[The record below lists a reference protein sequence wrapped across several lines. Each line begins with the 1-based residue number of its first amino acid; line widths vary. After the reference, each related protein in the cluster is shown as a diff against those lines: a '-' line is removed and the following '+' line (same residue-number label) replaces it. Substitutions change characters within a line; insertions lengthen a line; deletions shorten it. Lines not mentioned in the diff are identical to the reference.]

1 MSKKNNGRF
10 RVVKRLAAALFLLLV
25 CVAPCFA
32 QQVLSISPSGAVIAP
47 VDQNGWHNFKVVLT
61 QNVTSFSF
69 NGWHNFK
76 VVLTQNVTSFS
87 FVILPPM
94 PPPAQAVLTVIF
106 TENAT
111 GGFTVAFA
119 SNISN
124 PCVIAT
130 VSNATTV
137 CQFNYDGTSN
147 AWLGSGTVSANA
159 NNAFSGNNSFP
170 NLVAPTIGPSLN
182 QQHTIP
188 AVASDT
194 FGLLAAVQTFSNKS
208 FSTQIISTVST
219 GTAPFSIASTT
230 VVPNLNAAL
239 LNGATLAAP
248 GAIGGTTP
256 GAGTFT
262 ALNAKSISSGGT
274 QFADQFA
281 GADASVKVN
290 ACIAQVIANGGG
302 KCDASG
308 LYGAQ
313 VISQEID
320 VGNHAQNP
328 VTLILP
334 QGATWT
340 VTGITNGTSCALKLF
355 SQSSILGPGTGGSSA
370 MVIHGGA
377 VTNNLDSLLCTEAA
391 PNGNGSYV
399 RAEGFQLF
407 NPNAATV
414 ANGTLNV
421 QATFDDS
428 DFRNITVAAYGTVG
442 ANVHGLVCCGT
453 AFHGLTV
460 NGNGVAGS
468 KPLVVNLN
476 TVTAEVAFYD
486 LSADFPGTGQNAIS
500 VSTVNNTRAVR
511 FFNTYISGSQTDNTT
526 ADISVTSTGGPV
538 DFFGVSC
545 NNSGTSTAYCLDI
558 ASAANVSVHVYGL
571 QQVVGGSSN
580 CINDHFLSV
589 TSTGGPVDFFGI
601 TCNNSGT
608 STAYCIDI
616 PSSANVSVHIYGLQQ
631 VVGGS
636 SNCINDHF
644 LGVTVPCDSQG
655 NVAAYV
661 LGASNFQ
668 QVSLGNKLLIA
679 QANPTISSGFNAG
692 TIGASCNGPS
702 SCNVNVG
709 VGTAG
714 STGVIGL
721 PTSTAGW
728 NCFASNQTRAD
739 VVLMTANS
747 TNSATFTNFGT
758 TFAATNWTN
767 SDNVIFSCF
776 AR

>member
-1 MSKKNNGRF
+1 MILMTAQAYDLLAKHGCYVTEICDACGQGLGPVRYTRRGEPGVWCSRECRGDREQPAIHRGGRPRKHRTPEECRAAKTSQQREYRNVSVWKKPVSSLLKTKDLQARK
-10 RVVKRLAAALFLLLV
+10 VPLSHHPLALAVALFLMLGCAGNV
-25 CVAPCFA
+25 FA
-32 QQVLSISPSGAVIAP
+32 QGSRFDSVADRVVQGLRAPIAGAVITVCTSAGTGTP
-47 VDQNGWHNFKVVLT
+47 CTPITPIYTDQALT
-61 QNVTSFSF
+61 QQITGSVVTADSNGNFGWWAPAGNYTYSITAARVTGKLFS
-69 NGWHNFK
+69 
-76 VVLTQNVTSFS
+76 LT
-87 FVILPPM
+87 LPANPSSL
-94 PPPAQAVLTVIF
+94 A
-106 TENAT
+106 
-111 GGFTVAFA
+111 GGG
-119 SNISN
+119 
-124 PCVIAT
+124 
-130 VSNATTV
+130 
-137 CQFNYDGTSN
+137 Y
-147 AWLGSGTVSANA
+147 
-159 NNAFSGNNSFP
+159 
-170 NLVAPTIGPSLN
+170 
-182 QQHTIP
+182 
-188 AVASDT
+188 
-194 FGLLAAVQTFSNKS
+194 
-208 FSTQIISTVST
+208 
-219 GTAPFSIASTT
+219 
-230 VVPNLNAAL
+230 
-239 LNGATLAAP
+239 
-248 GAIGGTTP
+248 
-256 GAGTFT
+256 
-262 ALNAKSISSGGT
+262 
-274 QFADQFA
+274 QFADQFS

-320 VGNHAQNP
+320 VGNHAQKP

-355 SQSSILGPGTGGSSA
+355 SQSSIIGPGTGGSSA
-370 MVIHGGA
+370 MVVAAGA
-377 VTNNLDSLLCTEAA
+377 VSNNMDSLLCTEAA
-391 PNGNGSYV
+391 PTGNGSYV
-399 RAEGFQLF
+399 RAEGFQLA
-407 NPNAATV
+407 NYNGATV

-428 DFRNITVAAYGTVG
+428 DFRDITVAAYGTVG
-442 ANVHGLVCCGT
+442 ANIHGLVCCGT

-500 VSTVNNTRAVR
+500 VSTINNGRAVR

-526 ADISVTSTGGPV
+526 ADV
-538 DFFGVSC
+538 
-545 NNSGTSTAYCLDI
+545 
-558 ASAANVSVHVYGL
+558 
-571 QQVVGGSSN
+571 
-580 CINDHFLSV
+580 SV

-608 STAYCIDI
+608 STAYCVDVV
-616 PSSANVSVHIYGLQQ
+616 SSANVSVHIYGMQQ
-631 VVGGS
+631 VAGGS
-636 SNCINDHF
+636 PNCVNDHF
-644 LGVTVPCDSQG
+644 LNVTVPCDASG

-668 QVSLGNKLLIA
+668 QLSLGNKLLISQTA
-679 QANPTISSGFNAG
+679 PTISSGFNAG
-692 TIGASCNGPS
+692 TIGVSCNGPA
-702 SCNVNVG
+702 SCNVNIG

-728 NCFASNQTRAD
+728 NCFASNQTRAGL
-739 VVLMTANS
+739 VLQTAN
-747 TNSATFTNFGT
+747 TTTSATLTNFGT